1 MMFVRTH
8 TYFEN
13 QDATKITSALADS
26 RIYSSWTTV
35 SFLVKKLCWCLVL
48 MTIFLSVSPISPSFV
63 TMPSSKPIGVGR
75 VNRWTRNTAE
85 RLENHDYE
93 SLAFS
98 RHNIDLVFDE
108 ETVKPE
114 RLTEAPENAGID
126 LSTMRVSEWYQETTR
141 EDDDSHF
148 SSSSRVS
155 DVFPGTSRTSHQ
167 EREPIENDEERL
179 AIR

>member
-1 MMFVRTH
+1 MIFARSH

-26 RIYSSWTTV
+26 RIYFSWTMV
-35 SFLVKKLCWCLVL
+35 SFLLRTLRLCLVL
-48 MTIFLSVSPISPSFV
+48 MTIFSVSPISPRFV
-63 TMPSSKPIGVGR
+63 TMSSSKPIGVGR
-75 VNRWTRNTAE
+75 VNRWTRNSAE

-126 LSTMRVSEWYQETTR
+126 LSTMRVSGWYQETTR

-148 SSSSRVS
+148 SS
-155 DVFPGTSRTSHQ
+155 
-167 EREPIENDEERL
+167 
-179 AIR
+179 

>member
-1 MMFVRTH
+1 MIFARSH

-26 RIYSSWTTV
+26 RIYFSWTMV
-35 SFLVKKLCWCLVL
+35 SFLLRTLRLCLVL
-48 MTIFLSVSPISPSFV
+48 MTIFSVSPISPSFV
-63 TMPSSKPIGVGR
+63 TMSSSKPIGVGR
-75 VNRWTRNTAE
+75 VNRWTRNSAE

-93 SLAFS
+93 SLALS
-98 RHNIDLVFDE
+98 RHNIHLVFDE

-126 LSTMRVSEWYQETTR
+126 LSTMRVSGWYQETTR

-148 SSSSRVS
+148 SS
-155 DVFPGTSRTSHQ
+155 
-167 EREPIENDEERL
+167 
-179 AIR
+179 

>member
-1 MMFVRTH
+1 MVCTCRLTH
-8 TYFEN
+8 
-13 QDATKITSALADS
+13 Q
-26 RIYSSWTTV
+26 
-35 SFLVKKLCWCLVL
+35 FLLDDDVTLGEIIVCVFGSCEH
-48 MTIFLSVSPISPSFV
+48 FFSVSPISHSFV
-63 TMPSSKPIGVGR
+63 SMSSSEPTGIGR
-75 VNRWTRNTAE
+75 VNRWTRNSAE

-148 SSSSRVS
+148 SSSSRMS
-155 DVFPGTSRTSHQ
+155 DGLTGADRTSHQ
-167 EREPIENDEERL
+167 VPIEDDEDRL
-179 AIR
+179 AMKKGDMPPPVPERVANPRI